1 MMRVWL
7 PAIRAGTG
15 ADVFTERLAA
25 ALRAR
30 DIEVAITWFP
40 AWYEFLPELMRL
52 HRVPAGTDVIH
63 ANGWLALPFVGRGIP
78 VVATVLHLVHDPAYA
93 PHRSFGQ
100 ALYHR
105 WHIRWR
111 EQRALQRSQAVTAIS
126 AYVAGTVRSFCGR
139 TDVLAIP
146 NWVDTTRY
154 VPDPGYVPDP
164 VRPFR
169 LLMVGNHSRRKGFD
183 LLPGL
188 AVALGP
194 RFALR
199 CTGGLRGVSV
209 ATMPGVHMLGRLTED
224 ELVREY
230 QHCDA
235 VISLS
240 RYEGFGYT
248 ALEGMACGKPVV
260 AFQTSAVAEVVD
272 DGVTGLL
279 EPIDD
284 VAALVMRCR
293 ELDNDRD
300 ESLRKGRAGRA
311 RALGAFAEVD
321 AINAYIRLYEELT
334 DRRCTIT

>member
-1 MMRVWL
+1 MRVWL
-7 PAIRAGTG
+7 PTIRAGTG

-30 DIEVAITWFP
+30 DIEVDITWFP

-52 HRVPAGTDVIH
+52 HRVPEGTDVIH

-100 ALYHR
+100 TLYHR

-111 EQRALQRSQAVTAIS
+111 EQRALQGSQAVTAIS
-126 AYVAGTVRSFCGR
+126 AYVAGTVRSFCGHAN
-139 TDVLAIP
+139 VLAIP

-164 VRPFR
+164 ARPFR

-260 AFQTSAVAEVVD
+260 AFQTSAVTEVVD

-279 EPIDD
+279 VSVDD
-284 VAALVMRCR
+284 VPSFAARCR
-293 ELDNDRD
+293 QLESDRG
-300 ESLRKGRAGRA
+300 LARLMGIAGRQ
-311 RALGAFAEVD
+311 RAIEVFGEAAAIGAYLRVYAGLVGWPLISGE
-321 AINAYIRLYEELT
+321 
-334 DRRCTIT
+334 